1 MMVVQEL
8 VEVSAV
14 VLEQELVPEEN
25 DVRCASVYSS
35 CSSSRRN
42 IATYEQLPVKQFASK
57 S

>member
-42 IATYEQLPVKQFASK
+42 IAAYEQLPVKQFAGK
-57 S
+57 T